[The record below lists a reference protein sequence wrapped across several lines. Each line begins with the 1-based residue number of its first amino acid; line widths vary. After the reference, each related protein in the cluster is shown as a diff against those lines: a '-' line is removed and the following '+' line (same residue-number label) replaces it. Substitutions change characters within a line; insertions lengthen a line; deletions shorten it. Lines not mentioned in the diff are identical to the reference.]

1 LSLFPNV
8 IRLAIYQLFFCKY
21 RSAQG
26 APLPTKEQA
35 NEVDFENGGNRDGLR
50 DQTLTKKD
58 SKQNSIV
65 WQQRYTF
72 YSRNPIFPDFI
83 SSAASFYPPKA
94 LCRPCISNSF
104 QIYAPTLHR
113 GSPDSAYFLYFCPTC
128 NRKRINRKI
137 R

>member
-1 LSLFPNV
+1 LVCFNFSLSLFPDV

-65 WQQRYTF
+65 W
-72 YSRNPIFPDFI
+72 
-83 SSAASFYPPKA
+83 
-94 LCRPCISNSF
+94 
-104 QIYAPTLHR
+104 
-113 GSPDSAYFLYFCPTC
+113 
-128 NRKRINRKI
+128 
-137 R
+137 